1 MDIKKLKFKLG
12 IILISVSVTF
22 FLIIFALPFIS
33 MDTKVKI
40 GLSTVLIVVGEVSFW
55 VGTILI
61 GKDVYLKFK
70 EKLKSGEWLEKKKE
84 IDHEK
89 DPDLK

>member
-1 MDIKKLKFKLG
+1 MDVKKLKFRLG

-22 FLIIFALPFIS
+22 FLVIFALPFLS

-40 GLSTVLIVVGEVSFW
+40 ALTTTLIIVGEISFW

-61 GKDVYLKFK
+61 GKEVYLKFK
-70 EKLKSGEWLEKKKE
+70 EKLKSGEWLEKKK
-84 IDHEK
+84 K
-89 DPDLK
+89 DTGNDEV

>member
-1 MDIKKLKFKLG
+1 MDIKKWKFKFG
-12 IILISVSVTF
+12 IILISTSVVF

-40 GLSTVLIVVGEVSFW
+40 ALSTTLIVVGELSFW

-70 EKLKSGEWLEKKKE
+70 EKLKSGEWLEKKKDDVNSKE
-84 IDHEK
+84 
-89 DPDLK
+89 

>member
-84 IDHEK
+84 K
-89 DPDLK
+89 DNEQ

>member
-1 MDIKKLKFKLG
+1 MDVKKLKFRLG

-22 FLIIFALPFIS
+22 FLVIFALPFLS

-40 GLSTVLIVVGEVSFW
+40 ALTTTLIIVGEISFW

-61 GKDVYLKFK
+61 GKEVYLKFK
-70 EKLKSGEWLEKKKE
+70 EKLKSGEWLEKKK
-84 IDHEK
+84 K
-89 DPDLK
+89 DNGKDEV

>member
-1 MDIKKLKFKLG
+1 MNKKKWKFKFG
-12 IILISVSVTF
+12 IILISVSVVF

-40 GLSTVLIVVGEVSFW
+40 VLTTTLIVVGEVSFW

-70 EKLKSGEWLEKKKE
+70 EKLKSGEWLEKKKK
-84 IDHEK
+84 DEK
-89 DPDLK
+89 DEE

>member
-1 MDIKKLKFKLG
+1 MDKKKLKLRIG
-12 IILISVSVTF
+12 IILISISVTF

-33 MDTKVKI
+33 MDLKFKLA
-40 GLSTVLIVVGEVSFW
+40 LSTTLVVVGEVSFW

-84 IDHEK
+84 DK
-89 DPDLK
+89 

>member
-1 MDIKKLKFKLG
+1 MDKRKLKFRFG
-12 IILISVSVTF
+12 IILISISVTL
-22 FLIIFALPFIS
+22 FLVIFVLPFVS

-40 GLSTVLIVVGEVSFW
+40 ALSTSLVVAGEVCFW

-84 IDHEK
+84 DK
-89 DPDLK
+89 